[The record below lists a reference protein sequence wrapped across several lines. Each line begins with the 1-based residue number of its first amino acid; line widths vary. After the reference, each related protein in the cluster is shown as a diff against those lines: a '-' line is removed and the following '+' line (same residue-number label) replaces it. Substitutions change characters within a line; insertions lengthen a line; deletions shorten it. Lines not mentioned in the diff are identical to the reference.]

1 MEITKVA
8 CNRCVLL
15 KKLNS
20 IQSCTY
26 IYANVVTEKIRRT
39 IMNMKY
45 KRKMDHA
52 NTFDNIYHLD
62 TQQNCRMG
70 AQGKIIYHINAFVLV
85 FLIELC
91 SWFKTV
97 LIYKRHN

>member
-52 NTFDNIYHLD
+52 NTFDNIYHHAHTV
-62 TQQNCRMG
+62 TQDSRHTTKLQDG
-70 AQGKIIYHINAFVLV
+70 GTGKNNIPY
-85 FLIELC
+85 
-91 SWFKTV
+91 
-97 LIYKRHN
+97 